1 MVVRASV
8 HELGPATENG
18 RIRRKHAVAL
28 LHSVEPELYFF
39 SLHRILLTGNLY
51 PSLYFTDSNSGDVQ

>member
-8 HELGPATENG
+8 HELGPATEDG

-28 LHSVEPELYFF
+28 LYSVEPELDFF
-39 SLHRILLTGNLY
+39 RLYRILFTSNFY
-51 PSLYFTDSNSGDVQ
+51 PGLYFTHSHSGHVQ